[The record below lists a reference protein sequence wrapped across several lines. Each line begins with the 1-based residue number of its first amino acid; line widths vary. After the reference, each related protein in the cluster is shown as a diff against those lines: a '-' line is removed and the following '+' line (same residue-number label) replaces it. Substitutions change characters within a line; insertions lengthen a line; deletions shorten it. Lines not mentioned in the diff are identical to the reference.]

1 MFKRIKV
8 SEISENP
15 VDMIGKKW
23 MLISAGTADKFNMMT
38 ASWGGIGFMWNVPVA
53 FAVIR
58 PNRYTYE
65 FVENRDTLTLSFFGE
80 ECRKALSLCGSKSG
94 RDTDK
99 VRESGL
105 TPWFCE
111 SGAPA
116 FEEAQTVLECRKLYS
131 QMMTPEAFIDK
142 FIIDKW
148 YGDGN
153 FHRLYALEIINAF
166 VKG

>member
-65 FVENRDTLTLSFFGE
+65 FVENRDTRRSTGE
-80 ECRKALSLCGSKSG
+80 NRFA
-94 RDTDK
+94 
-99 VRESGL
+99 
-105 TPWFCE
+105 
-111 SGAPA
+111 A
-116 FEEAQTVLECRKLYS
+116 
-131 QMMTPEAFIDK
+131 
-142 FIIDKW
+142 
-148 YGDGN
+148 
-153 FHRLYALEIINAF
+153 
-166 VKG
+166 